1 MCTLLLLLL
10 HQLHLRSQAL
20 DPRNWGPWPNPL
32 CIHLCF
38 LPRAPAAWLPG
49 PRILTCLP
57 GSGLLLSVKLGLLQ
71 MLRWNILL
79 CVMLTSLMETPT
91 PHFPPLSLS
100 TLEVGRWALFP
111 PCWGSACCRPG
122 RNQVTLW
129 PDSVCNHHLQL
140 PSPLLSPQPAF
151 LSHWCQSRWSLCWL
165 NCPQNVL
172 DAVYTPARSF
182 WFCLTPWP
190 QPLGSRWVRR
200 ASGFFTGS
208 LEEPA
213 VNTPWEQVWPRRD
226 RKPGGTGRETACPFA
241 VWWNVPD
248 RIQCFH
254 MVSLVCAKLLQ
265 SCPTLTLWTVVTP
278 GSSFHGILQVR
289 ILEWVAISFSKR
301 SSLPRIEA

>member
-1 MCTLLLLLL
+1 MAARSSDPHLSAWQWPPTL
-10 HQLHLRSQAL
+10 REAGATP
-20 DPRNWGPWPNPL
+20 D
-32 CIHLCF
+32 
-38 LPRAPAAWLPG
+38 
-49 PRILTCLP
+49 
-57 GSGLLLSVKLGLLQ
+57 
-71 MLRWNILL
+71 
-79 CVMLTSLMETPT
+79 VMLTSLMETPT

-111 PCWGSACCRPG
+111 PCWGSACC
-122 RNQVTLW
+122 QVTLW
-129 PDSVCNHHLQL
+129 PDSVCDHHLQL

-151 LSHWCQSRWSLCWL
+151 LRHWCQSRWSLCWL

-289 ILEWVAISFSKR
+289 ILEWVGISFSKR
-301 SSLPRIEA
+301 SSPPRDWSLVSYVSCISKRVLYH